1 MQKNREG
8 EKIIEGEKREVV
20 GHAGGVGGGGKVKAQ
35 GGRFVYGGNKVSK
48 EVTVDMGEGEKNH
61 KKGGLNCVFENF
73 FLTF

>member
-35 GGRFVYGGNKVSK
+35 GGRFVYG
-48 EVTVDMGEGEKNH
+48 EVDKIVTR
-61 KKGGLNCVFENF
+61 KGRIEL
-73 FLTF
+73 